1 MHSSIRSA
9 DPMTHIKIVVV
20 SLLAAIVVVAVG
32 TNARSFGINN
42 VDAPIVTKGGK
53 PINLSTKDIPTVR

>member
-9 DPMTHIKIVVV
+9 DPMTHTKIVVV

-32 TNARSFGINN
+32 INARSFGVN
-42 VDAPIVTKGGK
+42 VDAPVVSKGGK
-53 PINLSTKDIPTVR
+53 PVNFSTKDIPTVR